1 MAFLVRQRHP
11 GLRVVSLGGSM
22 GACVGLNAAERRP
35 ELFDLCVYFC
45 PAVSFEKLKALKSN
59 KILLPLLG
67 ILSRLARSGV
77 DEPEQRRRA
86 VRPASQSS
94 DAARFVRR
102 RAARAV
108 SAPLDA
114 PRAAPPQV
122 PWLPLGEKSVEDLE
136 REAELAAVGPPIFH
150 TGKLRTRYAEHGL
163 LFGERAVARAGR
175 IAQPLLLLHARDD
188 EFADFRGA
196 ELLMAAAASTDKTLV
211 DDLDGM
217 GHGLCANDAKSGGKF
232 IRLMIAWIEARL
244 LGFELV
250 AGV

>member
-1 MAFLVRQRHP
+1 M
-11 GLRVVSLGGSM
+11 
-22 GACVGLNAAERRP
+22 
-35 ELFDLCVYFC
+35 
-45 PAVSFEKLKALKSN
+45 
-59 KILLPLLG
+59 
-67 ILSRLARSGV
+67 
-77 DEPEQRRRA
+77 
-86 VRPASQSS
+86 
-94 DAARFVRR
+94 
-102 RAARAV
+102 
-108 SAPLDA
+108 
-114 PRAAPPQV
+114 

-217 GHGLCANDAKSGGKF
+217 GHGLCANDAKSGRKF
-232 IRLMIAWIEARL
+232 IQLMIAWMEARL
-244 LGFELV
+244 GMFELV

>member
-1 MAFLVRQRHP
+1 MRQRHP

-77 DEPEQRRRA
+77 DEPEQRRRY
-86 VRPASQSS
+86 
-94 DAARFVRR
+94 VRR

-114 PRAAPPQV
+114 ARAAPPQV

-217 GHGLCANDAKSGGKF
+217 GHGLCANDAKSGRKF
-232 IRLMIAWIEARL
+232 IRLMIAWMEARL